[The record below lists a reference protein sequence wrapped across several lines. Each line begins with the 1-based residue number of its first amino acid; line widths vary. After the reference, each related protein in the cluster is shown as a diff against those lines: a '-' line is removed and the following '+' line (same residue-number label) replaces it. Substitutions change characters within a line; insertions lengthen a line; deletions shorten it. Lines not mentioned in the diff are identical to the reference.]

1 LQSASGRKKTDVTFF
16 VQSLVACLLT
26 ALLIVWLR
34 RPAQRFGLLDHAGG
48 RKRHGD
54 SIPLTGGVALTVGFV
69 ATLFFSA
76 PVLQHYA
83 VLFVAMGLLFAIG
96 LLDDLGEVS
105 PSGKL
110 IVQLLA
116 ALFMTSW
123 ANHFLV
129 NLGDLFDR
137 GPFELR
143 NWGIPLTVFATV
155 AVINGFNML
164 DGIDGLAGGLAFCV
178 LGFFAAFAGLLGD
191 VTAVKLLV
199 VLLGALA
206 GFLLFNMPHPWRG
219 KRRTFMG
226 DTGSLI
232 LGFVVAW
239 FSIDLTQRPG
249 AHVPPVVMLWV
260 VGIVLLDLFTVTLRR
275 VLRRR
280 DPALPDRGHIHH
292 LLLRRGYSGPQCLI
306 GLLSANLLLG
316 AAGTALWRLG
326 YPEYVSL
333 AGFMVIGAAY
343 LGIFLF
349 PARLWRL
356 LPRLRRDMEPQPR
369 PEETAR
375 APDEPDRTSADAPA
389 IAPSIATAPA
399 GAAAAATARAAPP
412 PAIPPAAPTA
422 GAHVRPLTRWGGE

>member
-1 LQSASGRKKTDVTFF
+1 
-16 VQSLVACLLT
+16 LLT

-54 SIPLTGGVALTVGFV
+54 SIPLTGGVALTIGFV
-69 ATLFFSA
+69 AALFFSSQ
-76 PVLQHYA
+76 VLQQYA
-83 VLFVAMGLLFAIG
+83 VLFVAMALLFAIG

-110 IVQLLA
+110 VVQLLA

-129 NLGDLFDR
+129 SLGDLFDR

-178 LGFFAAFAGLLGD
+178 LGVFAGFAWLLPD
-191 VTAVKLLV
+191 LNAVKLLV
-199 VLLGALA
+199 VLEGALA
-206 GFLLFNMPHPWRG
+206 GFLAFNMPHPWRG

-232 LGFVVAW
+232 LGFIVAW

-260 VGIVLLDLFTVTLRR
+260 VGVVLLDLFTVTLRR
-275 VLRRR
+275 ILRRR

-292 LLLRRGYSGPQCLI
+292 LLLRRGYSAPQCLMW
-306 GLLSANLLLG
+306 LLGANLLLS
-316 AAGTALWRLG
+316 ATGTVLWRAG
-326 YPEYVSL
+326 VPESLSL
-333 AGFMVIGAAY
+333 AAFLAVAAAY
-343 LGIFLF
+343 LGVFLF

-356 LPRLRRDMEPQPR
+356 LPRLRREMEPQPR
-369 PEETAR
+369 PGQDDAVP
-375 APDEPDRTSADAPA
+375 AVPEPDAAAERD
-389 IAPSIATAPA
+389 APA
-399 GAAAAATARAAPP
+399 GAAR
-412 PAIPPAAPTA
+412 
-422 GAHVRPLTRWGGE
+422 GAVGANVRPLTRSGGE

>member
-1 LQSASGRKKTDVTFF
+1 MTFF

-26 ALLIVWLR
+26 TLFIVWLR

-54 SIPLTGGVALTVGFV
+54 SIPLTGGLSLTLGFV
-69 ATLFFSA
+69 AALFFSS
-76 PVLQHYA
+76 PVLVHFS
-83 VLFVAMGLLFAIG
+83 VLFVAMALLFAVG

-110 IVQLLA
+110 IVQVLA

-137 GPFELR
+137 GPFDLH

-155 AVINGFNML
+155 AVTNGFNML
-164 DGIDGLAGGLAFCV
+164 DGMDGLAGGLAFGV
-178 LGFFAAFAGLLGD
+178 LAFFAAFAGLLGD
-191 VTAVKLLV
+191 LTAVKFLV

-206 GFLLFNMPHPWRG
+206 GFLLFNLPHPWRG
-219 KRRTFMG
+219 RRRTFMG

-249 AHVPPVVMLWV
+249 PHVPPVVMLWV
-260 VGIVLLDLFTVTLRR
+260 VGIVLLDLFTVTVRR
-275 VLRRR
+275 VIRRR

-292 LLLRRGYSGPQCLI
+292 LLLRRGYSGPHS
-306 GLLSANLLLG
+306 LLWLLG
-316 AAGTALWRLG
+316 ANLALGAVGTVLWRQDV
-326 YPEYVSL
+326 PEYISL
-333 AGFMVIGAAY
+333 AAFLIVAAVY
-343 LGIFLF
+343 LAMFLF
-349 PARLWRL
+349 PARLWRR
-356 LPRLRRDMEPQPR
+356 LPRRMRE
-369 PEETAR
+369 AGAG
-375 APDEPDRTSADAPA
+375 AP
-389 IAPSIATAPA
+389 PA
-399 GAAAAATARAAPP
+399 GSDDAGPRT
-412 PAIPPAAPTA
+412 PAGSA
-422 GAHVRPLTRWGGE
+422 

>member
-1 LQSASGRKKTDVTFF
+1 VTFF

-54 SIPLTGGVALTVGFV
+54 SIPLTGGVSLTLGFV
-69 ATLFFSA
+69 AALFFSSQ
-76 PVLQHYA
+76 VLLQYS
-83 VLFVAMGLLFAIG
+83 VLFVAMALLFGIG

-105 PSGKL
+105 PRGKL
-110 IVQLLA
+110 AVQVLA

-129 NLGDLFDR
+129 DLGDLFDR

-178 LGFFAAFAGLLGD
+178 LAVFAGFARLLGD
-191 VTAVKLLV
+191 ANATKLLV

-206 GFLLFNMPHPWRG
+206 GFLLFNMPHRWRG

-249 AHVPPVVMLWV
+249 PHVPPVVMLWV
-260 VGIVLLDLFTVTLRR
+260 VGVVLLDLLTVTLRR
-275 VLRRR
+275 VIRRR

-292 LLLRRGYSGPQCLI
+292 LLLRRGYSAPECL
-306 GLLSANLLLG
+306 LWLLG
-316 AAGTALWRLG
+316 ANLALSAIGTALWRLG
-326 YPEYVSL
+326 VADAYSL
-333 AGFMVIGAAY
+333 AAFLAIAAAY
-343 LGIFLF
+343 LGVFLF
-349 PARLWRL
+349 PARLWRH
-356 LPRLRRDMEPQPR
+356 LPRRR
-369 PEETAR
+369 R
-375 APDEPDRTSADAPA
+375 AVPA
-389 IAPSIATAPA
+389 AE
-399 GAAAAATARAAPP
+399 AAPLEP
-412 PAIPPAAPTA
+412 
-422 GAHVRPLTRWGGE
+422 END

>member
-1 LQSASGRKKTDVTFF
+1 MTFF

-54 SIPLTGGVALTVGFV
+54 PIPLTGGISLTLGFV
-69 ATLFFSA
+69 AALFFSS
-76 PVLQHYA
+76 PVLVHFS
-83 VLFVAMGLLFAIG
+83 VLFVAMALLFAVG

-110 IVQLLA
+110 IVQVLA

-164 DGIDGLAGGLAFCV
+164 DGMDGLAGGLAFGV
-178 LGFFAAFAGLLGD
+178 LGFFAAFAALLGD
-191 VTAVKLLV
+191 VVAVKFLV

-206 GFLLFNMPHPWRG
+206 GFLIFNLPHPWRG
-219 KRRTFMG
+219 RRRTFMG

-249 AHVPPVVMLWV
+249 PHVPPVVMLWV
-260 VGIVLLDLFTVTLRR
+260 VGVVLLDLFTVTVRR
-275 VLRRR
+275 VIRRR

-292 LLLRRGYSGPQCLI
+292 LLLRRGYTGPHS
-306 GLLSANLLLG
+306 LLWLLG
-316 AAGTALWRLG
+316 ANLALGAIGTVLWRQGL
-326 YPEYVSL
+326 PEFISL
-333 AGFMVIGAAY
+333 AAFLIVAALY
-343 LGIFLF
+343 LGMFLF
-349 PARLWRL
+349 PARLWRR
-356 LPRLRRDMEPQPR
+356 LPRRMREGGAG
-369 PEETAR
+369 TA
-375 APDEPDRTSADAPA
+375 AGSSDPGGGPGT
-389 IAPSIATAPA
+389 PA
-399 GAAAAATARAAPP
+399 GSA
-412 PAIPPAAPTA
+412 
-422 GAHVRPLTRWGGE
+422 

>member
-1 LQSASGRKKTDVTFF
+1 VTFF

-54 SIPLTGGVALTVGFV
+54 SIPLTGGLSLTIGFV
-69 ATLFFSA
+69 AALFFSSQ
-76 PVLQHYA
+76 VLLQYS
-83 VLFVAMGLLFAIG
+83 VLFVAMALLFGIG

-105 PSGKL
+105 PRGKL
-110 IVQLLA
+110 VVQLVA

-129 NLGDLFDR
+129 SLGDLFDR
-137 GPFELR
+137 GPFELH

-178 LGFFAAFAGLLGD
+178 LAVFAIFAWLLGD
-191 VTAVKLLV
+191 ANAVKLLV

-232 LGFVVAW
+232 LGFIVAW
-239 FSIDLTQRPG
+239 FSIDLTQRAG
-249 AHVPPVVMLWV
+249 LHVPPVVMLWV
-260 VGIVLLDLFTVTLRR
+260 VGVVLLDLLTVTLRR
-275 VLRRR
+275 IIRRR

-292 LLLRRGYSGPQCLI
+292 LLLRRGYSAPQCL
-306 GLLSANLLLG
+306 LWLLG
-316 AAGTALWRLG
+316 ANLALSVAGTALWRLG
-326 YPEYVSL
+326 APDYFSL
-333 AGFMVIGAAY
+333 AAFLVVVGAY
-343 LGIFLF
+343 LAVFLF
-349 PARLWRL
+349 PARLWRR
-356 LPRLRRDMEPQPR
+356 LPQRRHDVE
-369 PEETAR
+369 
-375 APDEPDRTSADAPA
+375 
-389 IAPSIATAPA
+389 
-399 GAAAAATARAAPP
+399 
-412 PAIPPAAPTA
+412 PAAPVSPGAA
-422 GAHVRPLTRWGGE
+422 GWSNAGSNTGSNTLSNSQSNSQPGGE

>member
-1 LQSASGRKKTDVTFF
+1 VTFF
-16 VQSLVACLLT
+16 VQALVACLLT

-54 SIPLTGGVALTVGFV
+54 SVPLTGGISLTLGFV
-69 ATLFFSA
+69 ATLFFSSQ
-76 PVLQHYA
+76 VLVHFS
-83 VLFVAMGLLFAIG
+83 VLFVAIALLFAVG

-110 IVQLLA
+110 MVQVLA

-129 NLGDLFDR
+129 SLGDLFER

-155 AVINGFNML
+155 AVTNGFNML

-178 LGFFAAFAGLLGD
+178 LGVFAAFSYLLGD
-191 VTAVKLLV
+191 LDAFKFLV

-206 GFLLFNMPHPWRG
+206 GFLLFNLPHPWRG
-219 KRRTFMG
+219 RRRTFMG

-260 VGIVLLDLFTVTLRR
+260 VGVVLLDLFTVTVRR
-275 VLRRR
+275 IIRRR

-292 LLLRRGYSGPQCLI
+292 LLLRRGYSGPGTLVR
-306 GLLSANLLLG
+306 LLG
-316 AAGTALWRLG
+316 ANLVLSALGTVLWRLG
-326 YPEYVSL
+326 APESISL
-333 AGFMVIGAAY
+333 AAFLVVAAVY
-343 LGIFLF
+343 LGLFLF
-349 PARLWRL
+349 PARLWRR
-356 LPRLRRDMEPQPR
+356 LPRRGRD
-369 PEETAR
+369 AG
-375 APDEPDRTSADAPA
+375 TSAEGTTAAPVSGGLA
-389 IAPSIATAPA
+389 EQPGN
-399 GAAAAATARAAPP
+399 GAAAAA
-412 PAIPPAAPTA
+412 
-422 GAHVRPLTRWGGE
+422 RPENR